1 MKITKNCVVTL
12 KYCVKDFDGNIV
24 DEGSEPISYLHGGY
38 EDIFKKIE
46 DILDNQEIG
55 FKTEVKLNPDEAF
68 GEYDESLITVESMDG
83 FPEDLKVGAM
93 FNGQNGKTGEDLL
106 YVVTDIADNKVV
118 LDANHP
124 FAGLA
129 IVFECEVTDIREA
142 TQEEI
147 KAEHA
152 LLSEK

>member
-12 KYCVKDFDGNIV
+12 KYCVKDFDGNLV
-24 DEGSEPISYLHGGY
+24 DEGIEPIVYLHGGY
-38 EDIFKKIE
+38 DDIFKKIE

-55 FKTEVKLNPDEAF
+55 FKAQVKLNPDEAF
-68 GEYDESLITVESMDG
+68 GEYDESLLTIETIDG
-83 FPEDLKVGAM
+83 FPDDLKAGAM
-93 FNGQNGKTGEDLL
+93 FNGQNAKTGEDLL

-124 FAGLA
+124 LAGLA
-129 IVFECEVTDIREA
+129 IIFECEVTNIREA

-147 KAEHA
+147 KNETLAVE
-152 LLSEK
+152 